1 MKANQNILFFH
12 EEIMLL
18 ALREEEGTIATGT
31 MYQYAIGGAILSEL
45 LMRERI
51 CIDKSKNKKLVNL
64 ISATQIGEPIIDE
77 CLEKI
82 RTVKRPASLQ
92 MWISRFA
99 SIKNLKNRVAEQLC
113 KRGILRVD
121 EDKILLLFTRKLYP
135 EVNPKPEKDLI
146 ERLRVAIF
154 TDSKAVDARTI
165 VLISLANSA
174 GLLKIP
180 FDKKLLKGRKE
191 RIEQIVNGDLIGKA
205 AKEVIAAI
213 QAAVMV
219 AVIVPAVTTA
229 VNT

>member
-51 CIDKSKNKKLVNL
+51 RIDNSKNKKLVNL
-64 ISATQIGEPIIDE
+64 IGSTQIGEPIIDE